1 METSEKLTLPTSDEL
16 EEACQIL
23 KEAISRT
30 DKVCCRLLAP
40 ILSIEDSKK
49 LFEGF
54 NENFFKNFPSDEER
68 KQTMRKRRKQIEEFL
83 RDKPNASD
91 EIIAMYEAK
100 TPIEEIAKLFETEDE
115 IVITILIDYE
125 AL

>member
-1 METSEKLTLPTSDEL
+1 METSEKLALPTSDEI

-23 KEAISRT
+23 REAISRT
-30 DKVCCRLLAP
+30 DKICSRLLAP
-40 ILSIEDSKK
+40 ILSIEDSKNF
-49 LFEGF
+49 FEGF
-54 NENFFKNFPSDEER
+54 SEDFFKNFPSDEER

-83 RDKPNASD
+83 REKPNASD

-100 TPIEEIAKLFETEDE
+100 TPIEEIAKVFETEEE